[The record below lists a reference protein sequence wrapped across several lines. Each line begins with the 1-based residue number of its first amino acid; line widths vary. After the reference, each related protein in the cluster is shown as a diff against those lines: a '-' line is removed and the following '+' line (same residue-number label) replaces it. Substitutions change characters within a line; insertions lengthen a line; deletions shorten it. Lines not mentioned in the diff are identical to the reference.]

1 MNKKQVYL
9 GLIDLIWKDLVKEAE
24 AERDAD
30 IKEAE
35 SCREIFGE
43 ASVEEGKKLACEDYC
58 LNCDTIKEACQELKR
73 LITAF
78 M

>member
-9 GLIDLIWKDLVKEAE
+9 GLIDLIWKDLVEEAE

-35 SCREIFGE
+35 SCREIFGD
-43 ASVEEGKKLACEDYC
+43 ASVENGTDLAIE
-58 LNCDTIKEACQELKR
+58 NFNMNVDTIKEACQELKH
-73 LITAF
+73 LIICF

>member
-9 GLIDLIWKDLVKEAE
+9 GMIDLIWKDLVKEAE
-24 AERDAD
+24 NERDAD

-35 SCREIFGE
+35 GCLEIFGV
-43 ASVEEGKKLACEDYC
+43 ASVEEGKKLACEDYI
-58 LNCDTIKEACQELKR
+58 LNCDIIREACQELKR

>member
-9 GLIDLIWKDLVKEAE
+9 GMVDLIWKDLVKEAE

-35 SCREIFGE
+35 GCLELFGKE
-43 ASVEEGKKLACEDYC
+43 SVEESKQLAIEDYC
-58 LNCDTIKEACQELKR
+58 LNCDSIKVACQELKR

>member
-9 GLIDLIWKDLVKEAE
+9 GMIDLIWKDLVKEAE
-24 AERDAD
+24 NERDAD

-35 SCREIFGE
+35 GCLEIFGAE
-43 ASVEEGKKLACEDYC
+43 SVEEGKKLACEDYC

-73 LITAF
+73 LITTF

>member
-9 GLIDLIWKDLVKEAE
+9 GLIDLIWKDLVEEAE

-35 SCREIFGE
+35 SCREIFGDY
-43 ASVEEGKKLACEDYC
+43 SVEEGKKLACEDYI
-58 LNCDTIKEACQELKR
+58 LNADTIKEACQEMKR

>member
-1 MNKKQVYL
+1 MDKKQVYL
-9 GLIDLIWKDLVKEAE
+9 GMIDLIWKDLIKEAE
-24 AERDAD
+24 NERDSD

-35 SCREIFGE
+35 GCLEIFGAE
-43 ASVEEGKKLACEDYC
+43 SVEEGKKLACEDYA

>member
-9 GLIDLIWKDLVKEAE
+9 GMIDLIWKDLVKEAE

-35 SCREIFGE
+35 DGLNLFGKE
-43 ASVEEGKKLACEDYC
+43 SVEESKQLACEDYC
-58 LNCDTIKEACQELKR
+58 LNCDSIKEACQELKR